1 MHQSLH
7 VYIYIYIRTYI
18 DTFHSPSGSSSRH
31 CVLVGQMLLR
41 HTSLRF
47 PLQLCFYWMQLK
59 KQTNNLKQHH
69 SHTVRDARDDVL
81 KVATYLTNK
90 SVMTE
95 THGRHQ
101 PEFTHP
107 VQKGWEKLSKPQ
119 WITAVLSGGR

>member
-1 MHQSLH
+1 MLGSTIHVHHNYSICKFVHQSLH
-7 VYIYIYIRTYI
+7 VYRYIP
-18 DTFHSPSGSSSRH
+18 F
-31 CVLVGQMLLR
+31 
-41 HTSLRF
+41 SLRVI
-47 PLQLCFYWMQLK
+47 
-59 KQTNNLKQHH
+59 KQTLRSSGANVTEAHITEVSLAAMFLLDATKKTDQQFKATPQLH

-107 VQKGWEKLSKPQ
+107 VQKGWEN
-119 WITAVLSGGR
+119 